1 MPGNSHCLEHVRMCA
16 CGYLHV
22 AQVCLQSF
30 RLARQDEEH
39 DAPRTPGVDWFWCA
53 HTARCCSL
61 NLWRSLSAVCV
72 KAAIFTPQTGT
83 GAIKKKKESC
93 PLRAFVLFAWSARR
107 AGLIMFGPAL
117 IGSEKV
123 ASQRK
128 GSKLQMRYVGA
139 GCLDFPFADA
149 ASFRMS
155 LPGRGRS
162 LWQLCLHDT
171 ITHTTNYVHTTQHKV
186 SFYRKFLTMGM

>member
-83 GAIKKKKESC
+83 GAIKKKKGELPPPSIC
-93 PLRAFVLFAWSARR
+93 FICLERQEGGAYHVRASSDRFREGCQPKKRKQTPNAVRRSRLSRLPVCGRCFVSDEFA
-107 AGLIMFGPAL
+107 
-117 IGSEKV
+117 
-123 ASQRK
+123 RK
-128 GSKLQMRYVGA
+128 GTLSVA
-139 GCLDFPFADA
+139 VVFA
-149 ASFRMS
+149 
-155 LPGRGRS
+155 
-162 LWQLCLHDT
+162 
-171 ITHTTNYVHTTQHKV
+171 
-186 SFYRKFLTMGM
+186 